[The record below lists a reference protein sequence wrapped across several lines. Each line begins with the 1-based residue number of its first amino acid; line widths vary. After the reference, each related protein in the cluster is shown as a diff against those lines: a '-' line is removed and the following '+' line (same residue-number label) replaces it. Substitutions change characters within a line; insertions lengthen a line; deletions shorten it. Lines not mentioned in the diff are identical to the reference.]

1 MKQDAVAQLERK
13 PIQVNFVQNLPLS
26 FVLSWFLIM

>member
-13 PIQVNFVQNLPLS
+13 PIQVNFAENLPHSFALS
-26 FVLSWFLIM
+26 